1 MRVGSTDYV
10 LQEGVLRGNE
20 APPSSGHCESVL
32 CAHRRVSTSPLAPGA
47 RRLQQQLTTT
57 TLRRRLGAFASFP
70 PSSRRGL
77 GRFVQQHDDGTQLG
91 ASWDVTGVLV
101 DVVTRI
107 WHRHTRII
115 THYTTHL
122 IAALGNVVSRRGT
135 LFEQHWLIL
144 DAPLVTNTLLHFVYY
159 LVHSMTHTHIYN
171 MLLDI
176 HLSVAN
182 SIVKRLPP
190 LTVVCVCMYV
200 YIYVQD
206 GYVKKP
212 CHSLAHPLDSGMT
225 PYRH

>member
-1 MRVGSTDYV
+1 MASVQTLTLRVGSTDYV

-47 RRLQQQLTTT
+47 RRLQQQLTTTT

-135 LFEQHWLIL
+135 LFETALVDPRCSACYKYTFTFCIL
-144 DAPLVTNTLLHFVYY
+144 SGSLHD
-159 LVHSMTHTHIYN
+159 THTHI
-171 MLLDI
+171 
-176 HLSVAN
+176 
-182 SIVKRLPP
+182 
-190 LTVVCVCMYV
+190 
-200 YIYVQD
+200 
-206 GYVKKP
+206 
-212 CHSLAHPLDSGMT
+212 
-225 PYRH
+225 